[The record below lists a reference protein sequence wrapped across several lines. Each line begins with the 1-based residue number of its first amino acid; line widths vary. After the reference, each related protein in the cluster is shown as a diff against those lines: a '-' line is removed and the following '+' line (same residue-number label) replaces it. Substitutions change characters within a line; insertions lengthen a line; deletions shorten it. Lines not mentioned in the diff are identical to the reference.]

1 MFVVFCLTLVS
12 GVVSKGATMFMVS
25 QVAANV
31 TQAAC
36 PERFSYFS
44 FTIPGTVYGVQLT
57 QTEKVG
63 WLWAI
68 FFCYLASEVF
78 TFIRCFRVVFMKSY
92 SFLKVHEFFIVWL
105 LETLHVGGTAMLFF
119 LVLPKLDSL
128 RYSSLLLCIHSF
140 IHCIFIG
147 QS

>member
-1 MFVVFCLTLVS
+1 MSIFQALTMVVVFCLTLAS

-31 TQAAC
+31 TRAAC

-78 TFIRCFRVVFMKSY
+78 TFIRCCRVVFMKS
-92 SFLKVHEFFIVWL
+92 FRKVFKDVSIN
-105 LETLHVGGTAMLFF
+105 
-119 LVLPKLDSL
+119 
-128 RYSSLLLCIHSF
+128 YNIIHS
-140 IHCIFIG
+140 
-147 QS
+147 Q